1 MSLRSYSFIIQH
13 EILTWSV
20 QLTLTPFFNI
30 VKTMLVD
37 PLAAAMCNA
46 VLPFYKYKKVVPVT
60 NNYKSKSLLKQLY
73 LISCMH
79 IGSIFD

>member
-60 NNYKSKSLLKQLY
+60 NYKA
-73 LISCMH
+73 
-79 IGSIFD
+79 IFAQTTIPHPVHAYRLHF